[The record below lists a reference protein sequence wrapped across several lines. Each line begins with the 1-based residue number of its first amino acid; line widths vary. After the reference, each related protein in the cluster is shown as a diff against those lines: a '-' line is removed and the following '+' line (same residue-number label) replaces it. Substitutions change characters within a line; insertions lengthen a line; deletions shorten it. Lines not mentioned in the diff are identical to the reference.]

1 MPAERLWNRDFLL
14 LWQGQTISQLGN
26 QAFSIGMM
34 FWLMRATGSASL
46 MGLLMFTSMLPGVV
60 LGPFGGTLADRHSR
74 IRIAVVCDLLSG
86 AAILTLGF
94 VMLDP
99 RVQRLEPEAVRFV
112 LGLMFG
118 GAVVVGALRAFRQ
131 PALGAAIPDLVPREK
146 IAAAN
151 SLNQFS
157 VQSSALVGQAA
168 GGVLYQAL
176 GVAFLYLID
185 GASFLYASLSSLL
198 VRQPERR
205 TERKPAAEHP
215 FRHLLRETAEGLRY
229 LREHRGLRDFA
240 VLAAVLNFFS
250 VPVRVLFPFYVELY
264 LKADA
269 RWYGFLLAAMSAGA
283 VAGFLLAG
291 TLKLRGTARGR
302 VILGAFVLGPLFF
315 GVLGFVTNPFA
326 ALALS
331 FCDGLVVGTINVY
344 VMSMIQVATPPEL
357 RGRVL
362 GLLVTMASG
371 LTPLAMVLGGVVGD
385 LTGKNVPLIY
395 AVCGGC
401 SLLLTLWLGAGRDLR
416 EFLASG

>member
-26 QAFSIGMM
+26 QAFSIAMM

-46 MGLLMFTSMLPGVV
+46 MGLLMFTSMLPGVL
-60 LGPFGGTLADRHSR
+60 LGPFGGTFADRHSR

-86 AAILTLGF
+86 AAILAMGF

-99 RVQRLEPEAVRFV
+99 RVQRLEPDAVDFV
-112 LGLMFG
+112 LKLMFG
-118 GAVVVGALRAFRQ
+118 GAVLVGALRAFRQ
-131 PALGAAIPDLVPREK
+131 PALGAAIPDLVPKER

-157 VQSSALVGQAA
+157 VQGSTLVGQAA

-176 GVAFLYLID
+176 GVAFLFLID
-185 GASFLYASLSSLL
+185 GASFLYASLSSLF
-198 VRQPERR
+198 VRQPPRR
-205 TERKPAAEHP
+205 TERKPASEHP
-215 FRHLLRETAEGLRY
+215 VRHLLRETADGFRY
-229 LREHRGLRDFA
+229 LGQHRGLRDFA
-240 VLAAVLNFFS
+240 VLAACVNFFA
-250 VPVRVLFPFYVELY
+250 VPVMVLFPFYVELY

-291 TLKLRGTARGR
+291 TLRLEGAARAR
-302 VILGAFVLGPLFF
+302 LILGAFVVAPLFF
-315 GVLGFVTNPFA
+315 GALGLVTNPFV
-326 ALALS
+326 ALVLS
-331 FCDGLVVGTINVY
+331 FGDGVVVGTINVY
-344 VMSMIQVATPPEL
+344 VMSMIQVATPPEM

-362 GLLVTMASG
+362 GLLVTVASG

-385 LTGKNVPLIY
+385 LTDKNIPLIY
-395 AVCGGC
+395 GACAGC
-401 SLLLTLWLGAGRDLR
+401 ALLLTLWLGMRRELR